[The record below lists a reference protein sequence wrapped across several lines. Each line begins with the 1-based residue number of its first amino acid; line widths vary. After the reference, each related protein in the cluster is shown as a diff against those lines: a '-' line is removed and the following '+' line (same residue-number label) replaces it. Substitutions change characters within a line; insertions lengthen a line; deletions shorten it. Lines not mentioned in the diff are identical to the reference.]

1 MAAEGQSD
9 RMACDKELHKKQK
22 CITEFLHVEKNSPT
36 DIHQSLQNIYGDQI
50 VDVRTASQWVVL
62 FSNDNSYGRS
72 SPLVQVLTSMACRLL
87 FIAGQ
92 NASLMVV
99 TVVKNTVQ

>member
-9 RMACDKELHKKQK
+9 RMASDMEVYLKQR
-22 CITEFLHVEKNSPT
+22 CVIEFHHVEKIAPT
-36 DIHQSLQNIYGDQI
+36 DIHNDLLNISGDQI

-62 FSNDNSYGRS
+62 FNNDNSYGRS